1 MTIKEIEEKLDQ
13 ERAQLEQ
20 LELNHV
26 VSPLENPMKIR
37 DTRRKAKHR
46 HDLADQA
53 APHADGCGQA
63 QHGEKNVIEYRHR
76 RWISAAGGRPGAR
89 PP

>member
-37 DTRRKAKHR
+37 DTRRNIAK
-46 HDLADQA
+46 LLTIKSQKQVNA
-53 APHADGCGQA
+53 
-63 QHGEKNVIEYRHR
+63 
-76 RWISAAGGRPGAR
+76 
-89 PP
+89 